1 MARYLRSSA
10 PLRKQVKHMSIFEN
24 KTKPELEAGNFIAYS
39 DEPNTV
45 VSGSGGGGGG
55 IVYLQADPD
64 GGSPPKLVPQFSFNQ
79 VKSAL
84 ESGKF
89 AIIKSFDGRVTTD
102 FLYIEALME
111 DPGDDENNPDY
122 EVTARMGVGSIT
134 FISNDPDKLMTVD
147 AG

>member
-1 MARYLRSSA
+1 
-10 PLRKQVKHMSIFEN
+10 MSIFEN

-55 IVYLQADPD
+55 GDGAVVYLQADPD

-79 VKSAL
+79 VKNALSA
-84 ESGKF
+84 GKF
-89 AIIKSFDGRVTTD
+89 AVIKSSDGLDTTD
-102 FLYIEALME
+102 FLYIETLTE
-111 DPGDDENNPDY
+111 FPGDDENDPDY
-122 EVTARMGVGSIT
+122 EVTARIGAGQIT

>member
-1 MARYLRSSA
+1 MAII
-10 PLRKQVKHMSIFEN
+10 P
-24 KTKPELEAGNFIAYS
+24 KPELETGNYIAYT
-39 DEPNTV
+39 DEPGTV
-45 VSGSGGGGGG
+45 INGSGGGGGG

-79 VKSAL
+79 VKNALSA
-84 ESGKF
+84 GKF
-89 AIIKSFDGRVTTD
+89 AVIKSSNGTDTTD
-102 FLYIEALME
+102 FLYIETITE
-111 DPGDDENNPDY
+111 FPGDDENGPNY